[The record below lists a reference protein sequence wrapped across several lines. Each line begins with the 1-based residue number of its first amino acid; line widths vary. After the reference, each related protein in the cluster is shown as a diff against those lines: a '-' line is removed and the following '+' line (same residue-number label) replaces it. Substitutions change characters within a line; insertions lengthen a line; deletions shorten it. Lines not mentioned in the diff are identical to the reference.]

1 MVLMRIVDAQPE
13 LRDAEHETNILL
25 LTTAFAALKGS
36 LRRRRASDLFLKTG
50 GRETRAQLVLITD
63 MSRAARCVLPWSLGD
78 LPSTRE
84 DGAFG
89 LGLGDYY
96 CGYFCGPV

>member
-1 MVLMRIVDAQPE
+1 MLIVDAQPE

-36 LRRRRASDLFLKTG
+36 LRRRRASDLFSKTEA
-50 GRETRAQLVLITD
+50 GRRARCWCSSPTL
-63 MSRAARCVLPWSLGD
+63 SRAARCVLPWSLGD

-96 CGYFCGPV
+96 CGYFYGPV